1 MVLLLTGLNKQIWLW
16 CKLYLRYYKN
26 CLTKRTMQQM
36 VQTFNLYTLNFLLY
50 DKQNVNGKLPNCPNN
65 LQLETYR
72 ITGHE
77 NSQNLH

>member
-1 MVLLLTGLNKQIWLW
+1 
-16 CKLYLRYYKN
+16 
-26 CLTKRTMQQM
+26 MQQM

-50 DKQNVNGKLPNCPNN
+50 DKQNVNSKLPNCPNN